1 MAANCLS
8 PHPSN
13 PLEVQSSDFTNKHHR
28 DNVLSANLSSYLGEY
43 DDSDDP
49 LAEIPQMEAR
59 AYQDHI
65 ADIRPDCAVAT
76 PKPNGEVKYVDL
88 DEGMSSES
96 EESDDLQ
103 VLGQDDTPRKATST
117 KGGVNCRQMLYEQ
130 RMRDEEEAM
139 DEDEEDVQNIFDDEE
154 VEDTENSRRER
165 RIEAVEEEV
174 VELLDEDE
182 EMVDDW
188 AGVDEYHGTL
198 DEDEQQDEHDY
209 EGYEDDLRDGIHPTS
224 DDADCFA
231 LDEAAELS
239 ALRSKPLEEQSEIEV
254 EIDDFKASLPQLS
267 EDYKL
272 IDRLGTGTFSS
283 VYKAIDLHYH
293 DYDNSPWL
301 GSHPPESSAHYQ
313 SLPKKHGAKVFV
325 AIKRIYVTSGPD
337 RIKNELQLMESCRGC
352 RHVSQLITAFRHD
365 DQVAIVMPYHRNED
379 FRVSGPGFHPRDK
392 CTYSFAGVLPGA
404 PHDRDERVHAVS
416 PACPARRPRAVHHPP

>member
-1 MAANCLS
+1 MNHATTTTRSFFFGTMAANCLS

-13 PLEVQSSDFTNKHHR
+13 PLEIQSSDFTNKHHR

-59 AYQDHI
+59 TYQEHI

-76 PKPNGEVKYVDL
+76 PRPNGEVKYVDL
-88 DEGMSSES
+88 DDGMSSES
-96 EESDDLQ
+96 DESDDLQ

-117 KGGVNCRQMLYEQ
+117 KGGVNCRRTLYEQ

-139 DEDEEDVQNIFDDEE
+139 DEDAEDVKNIFDDEE
-154 VEDTENSRRER
+154 VEDSRDSRRER
-165 RIEAVEEEV
+165 VTEVVEEEV
-174 VELLDEDE
+174 ADLLDEDE

-188 AGVDEYHGTL
+188 AGVDEDQDIL
-198 DEDEQQDEHDY
+198 EDEDEQQDEHNY
-209 EGYEDDLRDGIHPTS
+209 EYDDDIHDDIHPTS

-239 ALRSKPLEEQSEIEV
+239 TLRSKPLEEQSEIEV
-254 EIDDFKASLPQLS
+254 EIDDFKASLPQIS

-313 SLPKKHGAKVFV
+313 SLPKKQGAKVFV

-379 FRVSGPGFHPRDK
+379 FRVSGPG
-392 CTYSFAGVLPGA
+392 LP
-404 PHDRDERVHAVS
+404 PHKDRT
-416 PACPARRPRAVHHPP
+416 